1 MARKPALGKGLD
13 ALLKPASELGQGSDS
28 VASAVEELELDRI
41 YPSSVQPR
49 TTFDQEGLE
58 QLEASIKSQGVM
70 QPVVVRPRPAGGFEL
85 VAGERRW
92 RAAQGAG
99 LARVPAIVRDMDDPM
114 AMTLAL
120 VENLQR
126 EDLNP
131 MDEAQALDRLSN
143 EFGMTHEVIAK
154 AIGKSRAAISNLLRL
169 LRLEPAVANLLRDG
183 RIDRGHAKVLLS
195 VTGKKQMKLAQQTV
209 QKGLSVRA
217 LESLVSRQGQEPTKR
232 HEKADGRES
241 DPHVL
246 RLERELSDEL
256 GTTVVLRSSKGARK
270 GNQGELVIKYHSL
283 DELNGLVS
291 RIRSRD
297 A

>member
-13 ALLKPASELGQGSDS
+13 ALLKPAGDLNREFDS
-28 VASAVEELELDRI
+28 GANTVEELEWDRI

-49 TTFDQEGLE
+49 TAPDQDGLE

-70 QPVVVRPRPAGGFEL
+70 QPVIVRPRAAGGFEL

-99 LARVPAIVRDMDDPM
+99 LSRVPAIVRDVDDLM

-131 MDEAQALDRLSN
+131 MDEAQALGRLSN
-143 EFGMTHEVIAK
+143 EFGMTHEAISK
-154 AIGKSRAAISNLLRL
+154 AVGKSRAAISNQLRL
-169 LRLEPAVANLLRDG
+169 LKLEPTVADLLREG
-183 RIDRGHAKVLLS
+183 HIELGHAKVLLS
-195 VTGKKQMKLAQQTV
+195 LAGNAQVGLAQKTARE
-209 QKGLSVRA
+209 GLSVRV
-217 LESLVSRQGQEPTKR
+217 LESLVKRQGQEHTKR
-232 HEKADGRES
+232 RAEKDHAES
-241 DPHVL
+241 DPHVV

-256 GTTVVLRSSKGARK
+256 GTKVILRPSKSARQA
-270 GNQGELVIKYHSL
+270 NQGELAIKYHSL
-283 DELNGLVS
+283 EELDGLIS
-291 RIRSRD
+291 RIRN
-297 A
+297 